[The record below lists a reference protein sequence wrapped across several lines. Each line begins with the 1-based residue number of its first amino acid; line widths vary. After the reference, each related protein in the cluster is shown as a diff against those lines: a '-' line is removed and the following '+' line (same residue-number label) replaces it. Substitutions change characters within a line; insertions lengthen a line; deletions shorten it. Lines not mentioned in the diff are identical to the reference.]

1 MPSLTYVKGLPTPES
16 ELNALGFSQMEMFLT
31 AFAPIFRLAAIETV
45 DQLLTCTEFNKSKWN
60 SHIQVTY
67 SINKRHANGV
77 IAYAKGKVDG
87 AKEHRSLHIK
97 TLTGKAKSIEIWLK
111 KAEKKLKAANKF
123 YSKKNWPGSRVGGNF
138 PLSCSLKYKETNW
151 QNLRFQIHHKKR
163 KLFLFQNKL
172 TTLKALPIKVFV
184 PRDQVFL
191 VGSQDE
197 TLGNGI
203 AQWNGSTLKI
213 RTPRCLEGSFGKGV
227 SAEIGNF
234 DRNINRLPQDGA
246 KTWHLFKKDNK
257 WKVAVS
263 FTPSPVKSQ
272 SLDRA
277 YGCIGIDLNPGS
289 IGWAYVDTD
298 GNLKASCQ
306 IALQMGLP
314 NGAQQA
320 QIVNACLQLVT
331 LALLYQCPIV
341 CEELDFSDK
350 KQRLGETSHKY
361 ARMLSCWAYNEFYK
375 QLSAILANR
384 GIELI
389 TVNPAFTSIIG
400 LFKYLKMYGLA
411 SDEAAALVI
420 ARRGMR
426 LGEKLPDSITAYV
439 EVNSNKHVW
448 GQWAQLNRKTKQSG
462 KIARRHDYYTVS
474 NWSFLVN
481 PEISRREAFAH

>member
-31 AFAPIFRLAAIETV
+31 AFAPVFRLAATETV
-45 DQLLTCTEFNKSKWN
+45 NQLLACSEFNKSKWN
-60 SHIQVTY
+60 TYLQATY
-67 SINKRHANGV
+67 SINKRHANG
-77 IAYAKGKVDG
+77 IISYSKGKVDS
-87 AKEHRSLHIK
+87 AKQHRSLHIK
-97 TLTGKAKSIEIWLK
+97 TLTGKTKSIEVWLP
-111 KAEKKLKAANKF
+111 KAEKKLKTANKF
-123 YSKKNWPGSRVGGNF
+123 YSKKNWPGSTVGCNF
-138 PLSCSLKYKETNW
+138 PLSCSLKHKGTNW
-151 QNLRFQIHHKKR
+151 QNLRFQIHNKKR
-163 KLFLFQNKL
+163 KLFLIQNKL
-172 TTLKALPIKVFV
+172 AILKVAPIKVFV
-184 PRDQVFL
+184 PHNQIFL
-191 VGSQDE
+191 VGSKDE

-213 RTPRCLEGSFGKGV
+213 RTPACLEESFGKNV

-234 DRNINRLPQDGA
+234 DRNINRLPTCGA
-246 KTWHLFKKDNK
+246 KTWHLFKKDHK

-263 FTPSPVKSQ
+263 FTPSPVESQ
-272 SLDRA
+272 SFDRA
-277 YGCIGIDLNPGS
+277 YGCIGIDMNPGS
-289 IGWAYVDTD
+289 IGWACIDID
-298 GNLKASCQ
+298 GNLKSSCQ

-320 QIVNACLQLVT
+320 QIVDACLQLVT

-350 KQRLGETSHKY
+350 KQRLGEKSRKY
-361 ARMLSCWAYNEFYK
+361 ARMLSSWAYNEFYK
-375 QLSAILANR
+375 QLNAILANR

-411 SDEAAALVI
+411 SDESAALVI

-426 LGEKLPDSITAYV
+426 LSEKLPDSITAYV
-439 EVNSNKHVW
+439 EVNSDKHVW
-448 GQWAQLNRKTKQSG
+448 SQWAELNRKTKQSG
-462 KIARRHDYYTVS
+462 MVNRRHDYYIVS

-481 PEISRREAFAH
+481 PELSGREAFAH

>member
-31 AFAPIFRLAAIETV
+31 ALAPVFRLAAIETV
-45 DQLLTCTEFNKSKWN
+45 NQLLCPVEFNKSKWN
-60 SHIQVTY
+60 THLQATY

-77 IAYAKGKVDG
+77 ISYSKGKVDG
-87 AKEHRSLHIK
+87 AALHRALHIK
-97 TLTGKAKSIEIWLK
+97 TLTGKAKSIEVWLEK
-111 KAEKKLKAANKF
+111 VEKKLKAANKF
-123 YSKKNWPGSRVGGNF
+123 YSKKNWHNSKVGCNF
-138 PLSCSLKYKETNW
+138 PLSCSLKYRETNW

-163 KLFLFQNKL
+163 KLFLVQNKL
-172 TTLKALPIKVFV
+172 ATLKVSQIKVFV
-184 PRDQVFL
+184 PHNQVLL
-191 VGSQDE
+191 VGSKDE

-203 AQWNGSTLKI
+203 AQWNGSILKI
-213 RTPRCLEGSFGKGV
+213 RVPACLEASFGKNV

-234 DRNINRLPQDGA
+234 DRNINRLPAYGA
-246 KTWHLFKKDNK
+246 KTWHLFKKEGK

-263 FTPSPVKSQ
+263 FTPNLVKPQ
-272 SLDRA
+272 SFDQV
-277 YGCIGIDLNPGS
+277 YGCIGIDMNPGS
-289 IGWAYVDTD
+289 IGWAYIDTD
-298 GNLKASCQ
+298 GNLKAKGQ
-306 IALQMGLP
+306 IPLQVGLP
-314 NGAQQA
+314 NGVQQA
-320 QIVNACLQLVT
+320 QIVDACLQLAT

-341 CEELDFSDK
+341 CEELYFSDK
-350 KQRLGETSHKY
+350 KQRLGEASRKY

-375 QLSAILANR
+375 QLNSILSNR

-389 TVNPAFTSIIG
+389 AVNPAFTSIIG

-411 SDEAAALVI
+411 SDEAAALAI

-462 KIARRHDYYTVS
+462 MVNRRHDYYTVS

-481 PEISRREAFAH
+481 PKEVCGEVFAH

>member
-1 MPSLTYVKGLPTPES
+1 MPSLTYVKGLPTPQS

-45 DQLLTCTEFNKSKWN
+45 HQLLTCTEFNKSKWN
-60 SHIQVTY
+60 SHLQATY

-77 IAYAKGKVDG
+77 IAYSKGKVDG
-87 AKEHRSLHIK
+87 GKEHRSLHIK

-123 YSKKNWPGSRVGGNF
+123 YSKKNWRNSRVGCNF
-138 PLSCSLKYKETNW
+138 PLSCSLKYKGTNW
-151 QNLRFQIHHKKR
+151 QNLRFKIHHKKR
-163 KLFLFQNKL
+163 KLFLIQNKL
-172 TTLKALPIKVFV
+172 ATLKAIPIKVFV

-191 VGSQDE
+191 VGSKDE

-213 RTPRCLEGSFGKGV
+213 RVPACLEGGFGKSV

-234 DRNINRLPQDGA
+234 DRNINRLPAYGA

-263 FTPSPVKSQ
+263 FTPSPVKPQ

-277 YGCIGIDLNPGS
+277 YGCIGIDMNPGS
-289 IGWAYVDTD
+289 IGWAYIDTD

-306 IALQMGLP
+306 IPLQMGLLKV
-314 NGAQQA
+314 AQQA
-320 QIVNACLQLVT
+320 QIVDSCLQLAT
-331 LALLYQCPIV
+331 LALMYQCPIF
-341 CEELDFSDK
+341 CEELNFSDK
-350 KQRLGETSHKY
+350 KQRLGETSRKY
-361 ARMLSCWAYNEFYK
+361 ARMLSNWAYKEFYK
-375 QLSAILANR
+375 QLKSILSNR

-439 EVNSNKHVW
+439 EVNSNKHV
-448 GQWAQLNRKTKQSG
+448 GSQWVELNRKTKQSG
-462 KIARRHDYYTVS
+462 IVNRRHDYYTVS

-481 PEISRREAFAH
+481 PKEVCGEAFAH

>member
-87 AKEHRSLHIK
+87 AKEHRLLHIK

-123 YSKKNWPGSRVGGNF
+123 YSKKNWPGSRVGCNF
-138 PLSCSLKYKETNW
+138 PLSCSLKYKGTNW

-191 VGSQDE
+191 VGSKDE

-234 DRNINRLPQDGA
+234 DRNINRLPAYGA

-277 YGCIGIDLNPGS
+277 PCCIGIDLNPGS
-289 IGWAYVDTD
+289 IGWAYIDTD
-298 GNLKASCQ
+298 GNLKSSCQ

-320 QIVNACLQLVT
+320 QIVDACLQLAT
-331 LALLYQCPIV
+331 LALMYQCPIV

-361 ARMLSCWAYNEFYK
+361 ARMLSSWAYKEFYK
-375 QLSAILANR
+375 QLKSILSNR

-448 GQWAQLNRKTKQSG
+448 GQWAQLNKKTKQSG
-462 KIARRHDYYTVS
+462 KITRRHDYYTVS

-481 PEISRREAFAH
+481 PELSRREAFAH